1 MESERENTLC
11 NGMGE
16 MMTDET
22 GPQNLSLYIY
32 LYIIICSNATFSQST
47 KTWIQK
53 QAVTFN
59 KLIKK
64 QET

>member
-47 KTWIQK
+47 WIQK